1 MRRLRAWF
9 SRLGGVFDKERS
21 ERELSAEM
29 ESHLAM
35 HVEDNIRAGMSP
47 QQARREAIM
56 KLGGVERTKESYR
69 ERRGLPLVES
79 FSQDIRHGFRMLRKS
94 PGFTAVAILTLA
106 LGIGANSA
114 IFSIVQGVLLAPL
127 PYSQP
132 DRLVLIREYNRTLKH
147 PVWVSHPDFLDWQRG
162 SRSFQQMA
170 GQGGSDDYNLTSPG
184 TPERLEGRTIS
195 SGFFSTLGVNLALG
209 HEFSP
214 QEDKHG
220 GAPVIIISDRLW
232 RERFHGSADALG
244 KSVALDEV
252 DYTIVGVA
260 PAGFWF
266 GDNADFYIPVGQG
279 NPLLLEDRTIPRI
292 VCIARLKPEVT
303 IAQAQSELDAVQENL
318 DRLYPAAD
326 RGLATH
332 VAQLKQEIVGDTG
345 GMLLL
350 LLGAVGIVLLIACA
364 NVANLL
370 LARSAART
378 REFAIRSALGA
389 SRARIVRQLLTESVL
404 LSLAGGGLGLL
415 AARWSLSAVLAAAPG
430 ELLRR
435 SANIS
440 VNVSVLFFAFCASV
454 AVGILFGLAPALK
467 SSKADLQTS
476 LKAGG
481 RGFTS
486 SHHRAQSSL
495 VIVQMALTLVL
506 LAGAGLLFRTIHHLW
521 EVNPGFDPHNVIT
534 FKVGLSPSLAKTPS
548 SKQLAYK
555 QLIERIRQIP
565 GVQAADLTV
574 LVPLSQEVN
583 SGPFLVGT
591 QESASIPEAPRA
603 LFYWTGPD
611 YLRVMGIRLLRGRY
625 LTTDDTTNSP
635 PVAVIDSALARTY
648 FPGKDPIGQILT
660 IPHWRPVQ
668 IVGVVGHVQ
677 HWDLGNLENP
687 ESTTVG
693 ANRFIQNQIYASL
706 YQLSDEWIAN
716 FYDGITVTVRTP
728 LDNAAVL
735 PAIEAVVYGTGGDQP
750 VYSVRTMQQLV
761 SESMSSQ
768 RFPMTLL
775 GAFAGLA
782 LLLASVGIYGVI
794 SFSVAQRVNEIGI
807 RMALGA
813 EKRNIFRMVVGHG
826 LRLALAGL
834 AIGAAA
840 ALILA
845 RLLSSFSHLLYGV
858 GASDPLT
865 FATVSLGLTA
875 VAVLACYLPARRA
888 TNVDPMAAL
897 RYE

>member
-1 MRRLRAWF
+1 MRQLRAWF
-9 SRLGGVFDKERS
+9 IRLGEFFRKPLRERD
-21 ERELSAEM
+21 LSAEM
-29 ESHLAM
+29 ETHLAM
-35 HVEDNIRAGMSP
+35 HTEDNLRAGMTP
-47 QQARREAIM
+47 EEARRGALIQ
-56 KLGGVERTKESYR
+56 LGGLEQTKEIYR
-69 ERRGLPLVES
+69 DRRGLPFLES
-79 FSQDIRHGFRMLRKS
+79 FFQDVRHALRILRKS

-114 IFSIVQGVLLAPL
+114 IFSVVQGVLLAPL
-127 PYSQP
+127 PYFQP
-132 DRLVLIREYNRTLKH
+132 NQLMYIREFNRTLKH
-147 PVWVSHPDFLDWQRG
+147 PVWVSYPDFLDWRRS

-170 GQGGSDDYNLTSPG
+170 AQGGIDDFNLTSPG

-195 SGFFSTLGVNLALG
+195 SGFFSTLGANLALG
-209 HEFSP
+209 REFSP
-214 QEDKHG
+214 EEDKHG
-220 GAPVIIISDRLW
+220 GAPEIIITDRLW
-232 RERFHGSADALG
+232 KERFRGSVDALG
-244 KSVALDEV
+244 KSVALDGV
-252 DYTIVGVA
+252 DYTIVGVI
-260 PAGFWF
+260 PSRFWF
-266 GDNADFYIPVGQG
+266 GDHADVYLSVGQG
-279 NPLLLEDRTIPRI
+279 NPLLLDDRTIPRV
-292 VCIARLKPEVT
+292 VCIARLKSGVT
-303 IAQAQSELDAVQENL
+303 VAQAQSELDAVQENL

-332 VAQLKQEIVGDTG
+332 VAPLKQEIVGDAG

-389 SRARIVRQLLTESVL
+389 SRVRVVRQLLTESVL

-415 AARWSLSAVLAAAPG
+415 AAKWSLSAVLAAGP
-430 ELLRR
+430 ESLLPR

-440 VNVSVLFFAFCASV
+440 VNHSVLFFAFGISLT
-454 AVGILFGLAPALK
+454 VGILFGLAPALK
-467 SSKADLQTS
+467 SSRADLQTS
-476 LKAGG
+476 LNAGG
-481 RGFTS
+481 RGSTN
-486 SHHRAQSSL
+486 SHYRAQSSL

-506 LAGAGLLFRTIHHLW
+506 LAGAGLLFRTIRHLW
-521 EVNPGFDPHNVIT
+521 EVNPGFDPRNVIT
-534 FKVGLSPSLAKTPS
+534 FRVGLSPSLTKTPA
-548 SKQLAYK
+548 SKQIAYK
-555 QLIERIRQIP
+555 QLVERIRQIP

-625 LTTDDTTNSP
+625 LTAEDTTNSP

-687 ESTTVG
+687 ESSTVG

-716 FYDGITVTVRTP
+716 FYDGVTVTVRTP
-728 LDNAAVL
+728 LDTAAVL
-735 PAIEAVVYGTGGDQP
+735 PAIKAAVYGTGGGQP
-750 VYSVRTMQQLV
+750 VYDVRTMQQLV

-768 RFPMTLL
+768 RFPMILL
-775 GAFAGLA
+775 GTFAGLA

-794 SFSVAQRVNEIGI
+794 SYSVAQRVNEIGI

-813 EKRNIFRMVVGHG
+813 EKRNIFRMIVGHG

-834 AIGAAA
+834 AIGAVV
-840 ALILA
+840 ALILT
-845 RLLSSFSHLLYGV
+845 RLMSSFSHLLYGV
-858 GASDPLT
+858 GTNDPLT
-865 FATVSLGLTA
+865 FAVVSLVLTV
-875 VAVLACYLPARRA
+875 VAVLACYLPARRG
-888 TNVDPMAAL
+888 TKVDPMVAL